1 MYRGGDTVDPRVAA
15 ERMEGEVSPA
25 GTYNIICDQGKTLK
39 RRMVY
44 GTKQAGVF
52 TPTDNTGFEARMQV
66 RKTIPSSTVVLD
78 LSTQT
83 GEITLGGVDG
93 SIEIE
98 VSAEVMEDLQGTYR
112 YDLELVDTSGVD
124 DIVYGVVRGDF
135 KVRPEVTR

>member
-1 MYRGGDTVDPRVAA
+1 
-15 ERMEGEVSPA
+15 
-25 GTYNIICDQGKTLK
+25 
-39 RRMVY
+39 
-44 GTKQAGVF
+44 
-52 TPTDNTGFEARMQV
+52 MQV

-112 YDLELVDTSGVD
+112 YDLELVDPAGVYD
-124 DIVYGVVRGDF
+124 VVYGVVRGDF